1 VLTIELEKKL
11 CRTPQCRMDEM
22 KPKNILYTTFILFI
36 FTLLAGCSSSVDQ
49 QVAAKPLFPEQ
60 HGWDLKQVSIS
71 DADST
76 LDFKRVDCVWVI
88 GNDNKPSNE
97 PKVTTLAEKLV
108 TMAPRDVLAIK
119 RDRYNDFKV
128 GDNNFT
134 RKVVLTFKDK
144 SSYTLLIGTPAIT
157 KPAYVRLADKNQVY
171 MVDEPLFRQINLD
184 ASSWLAPEEG

>member
-1 VLTIELEKKL
+1 
-11 CRTPQCRMDEM
+11 MDEM

-36 FTLLAGCSSSVDQ
+36 FTLLAGCSSGVDK

-88 GNDNKPSNE
+88 GDDNKPSNE

>member
-1 VLTIELEKKL
+1 
-11 CRTPQCRMDEM
+11 MDEM